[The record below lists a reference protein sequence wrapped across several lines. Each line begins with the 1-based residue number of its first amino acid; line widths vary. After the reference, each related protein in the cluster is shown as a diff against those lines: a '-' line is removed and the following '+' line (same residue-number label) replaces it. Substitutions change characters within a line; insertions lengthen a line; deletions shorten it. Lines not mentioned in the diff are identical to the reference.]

1 MFNKSNHFLVL
12 EALDDDV
19 DNDDDE
25 DDADDDDD
33 DDDKDDDDVEAG
45 NSADANKLSGR
56 VTLFSFWVSKC
67 L

>member
-1 MFNKSNHFLVL
+1 MFNKSKHFLVL

-19 DNDDDE
+19 
-25 DDADDDDD
+25 DDDD

>member
-1 MFNKSNHFLVL
+1 MFNKSKHFLVL

-19 DNDDDE
+19 DVDDDDDE
-25 DDADDDDD
+25 DNTDN
-33 DDDKDDDDVEAG
+33 DDVEAG

-67 L
+67 S